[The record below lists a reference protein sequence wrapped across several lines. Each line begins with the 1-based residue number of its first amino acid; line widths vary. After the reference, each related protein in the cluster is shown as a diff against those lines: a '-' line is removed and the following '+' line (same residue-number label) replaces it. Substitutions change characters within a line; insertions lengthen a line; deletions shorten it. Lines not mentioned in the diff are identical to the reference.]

1 MPDYFLVRLVNG
13 PAFDPSRAR
22 REQEL
27 WDEHAAFM
35 DELVDDGVVVLGGPI
50 GDVDTEDVLLVVNVG
65 DETEIRDRLASDPWA
80 NGIVQIDS
88 VRPWT
93 VWLRA
98 APEPR

>member
-27 WDEHAAFM
+27 WDEH
-35 DELVDDGVVVLGGPI
+35 
-50 GDVDTEDVLLVVNVG
+50 
-65 DETEIRDRLASDPWA
+65 
-80 NGIVQIDS
+80 GILQIDS

-93 VWLRA
+93 VWLRRV
-98 APEPR
+98 PEPR